1 MKIEL
6 SDRYAQTVLR
16 SLKDREEG
24 LADDLQYYKGG
35 DIGDAIAQELEDIR
49 AVKAFLE
56 EKLLEE

>member
-24 LADDLQYYKGG
+24 LADVLQYYMGG

>member
-6 SDRYAQTVLR
+6 SEKYAQCVIR

-24 LADDLQYYKGG
+24 LADDLQYYKGC
-35 DIGDAIAQELEDIR
+35 DIGDAIEAELRDIR

-56 EKLLEE
+56 EILLEE

>member
-24 LADDLQYYKGG
+24 LADDLQYYKGC

>member
-6 SDRYAQTVLR
+6 SDRYARTVLR

-24 LADDLQYYKGG
+24 LADDLQYYKGC

-49 AVKAFLE
+49 VIEDYIE
-56 EKLLEE
+56 EQLLKR

>member
-35 DIGDAIAQELEDIR
+35 DIGDAIEQELLAVR
-49 AVKAFLE
+49 AVKEYIE
-56 EKLLEE
+56 EQLLKR